1 MKKQILSTL
10 FLMGMSLGL
19 HAQTWIWY
27 PGDYEVWL
35 GNEMNNRRTER
46 GTFFPPFWKSDS
58 HFVTVEF
65 SKKLDLAQ
73 GETINIMAE
82 GRYNVKL
89 DGKMIFGMP
98 KTLHIPAGKHNL
110 NIKVW
115 NQQTPPAIFVSGKT
129 IKSDATWQVTN
140 EDKEWIDESGK
151 ASDTSASVY
160 MDAGTWNFNTAD
172 MKPSEFRL
180 KREPMR
186 SATAAK
192 TAEGGMLYD
201 FGRETF
207 GYLVFEHL
215 EGAGRLLVYYG
226 ESAEEAQDKQHCETL
241 DAFDFSNGKVA
252 DLSTN
257 TVYFIDNNEG
267 GVSFTTPNSKAY
279 RYVYIETEG
288 GVAFRDLSMQYEYL
302 PVDIRG
308 TFRCD
313 DEMVN
318 KMWDIGIYTLHLTTR
333 EFFIDGIKR
342 DRWTWSGDAYQSYL
356 MNYYSFFDSNS
367 VKRTTW
373 QLRGKD
379 PVTSHINTIMDYTF
393 YWFMGIYD
401 YYLYTGDDHFVKQIY
416 PRMQSLMDY
425 VLGRTNEAGMVEGLT
440 GDWVFVDWSPKPMPK
455 KGALSFEQI
464 LFVRS
469 LETMAACAGIVGNAD
484 EADKYKKLA
493 ANLRAK
499 LLPTFW
505 DEQTKAL
512 VHHIEDG
519 KQNKLVT
526 KYANMFGILYNELD
540 EQQKKD
546 VIKSVIHNPNI
557 MPITTPYMRFYE
569 MEALCAIG
577 EQADVMKQMKDYWGG
592 MMRHGATTF
601 WEAYDPSLDPPAKK
615 GKTREL
621 KPHLNM
627 YGRPYGKSL
636 CHAWGA
642 SPVYLLGKYFLGVK
656 PTKPGYAEYSV
667 TPVLG
672 GLKWMEG
679 DVPTPNGKVHVYM
692 DRKQVRVHSSEG
704 EGWLHLPGKTA
715 IKIPANQEV
724 VVKL

>member
-10 FLMGMSLGL
+10 FLMGLSLGL
-19 HAQTWIWY
+19 YAQTWIWY

-65 SKKLDLAQ
+65 SKKLNLAQ
-73 GETINIMAE
+73 GETVNITAE

-89 DGKMIFGMP
+89 DGKMMFGMP
-98 KTLHIPAGKHNL
+98 KTLHIPAGKHSL

-129 IKSDATWQVTN
+129 VKTDATWQVTN

-151 ASDTSASVY
+151 VSDTSASLY

-172 MKPSEFRL
+172 DKPSNFRL
-180 KREPMR
+180 KREPQKAM
-186 SATAAK
+186 AVTK
-192 TAEGGMLYD
+192 TANGGILYD

-215 EGAGRLLVYYG
+215 EGTGRLLVYYG
-226 ESAEEAQDKQHCETL
+226 ESAEEAQDKQYCETL
-241 DAFDFSNGKVA
+241 DAFDFKDGKMA

-257 TVYFIDNNEG
+257 TICSVDTNEG
-267 GVSFTTPNSKAY
+267 NVSFTTPNSKAY

-288 GVAFRDLSMQYEYL
+288 GVAFKDLSMQYEYL

-308 TFRCD
+308 TFRCN

-379 PVTSHINTIMDYTF
+379 PVTAHINTIMDYTF

-401 YYLYTGDDHFVKQIY
+401 YYLYTGDSHFVKQIY
-416 PRMQSLMDY
+416 PRMQSLMNY
-425 VLGRTNEAGMVEGLT
+425 VLGRTNEAGMVEGLP

-455 KGALSFEQI
+455 KGVLSFEQI

-484 EADKYKKLA
+484 ESDRYKKLA
-493 ANLRAK
+493 VQLRAK

-505 DEQTKAL
+505 DEQSKAL
-512 VHHIEDG
+512 VHHIEEG
-519 KQNKLVT
+519 KRNELIT
-526 KYANMFGILYNELD
+526 KYANMFGILYDELD

-546 VIKSVIHNPNI
+546 VIKSVMHNPNI

-577 EQADVMKQMKDYWGG
+577 DQADVMKQMKEYWGG
-592 MMRHGATTF
+592 MIRHGATTF
-601 WEAYDPSLDPPAKK
+601 WEAYDPSLDAPAKK
-615 GKTREL
+615 GKAGEL
-621 KPHLNM
+621 KPHLSM

-715 IKIPANQEV
+715 VKIPANQEV
-724 VVKL
+724 TVKL